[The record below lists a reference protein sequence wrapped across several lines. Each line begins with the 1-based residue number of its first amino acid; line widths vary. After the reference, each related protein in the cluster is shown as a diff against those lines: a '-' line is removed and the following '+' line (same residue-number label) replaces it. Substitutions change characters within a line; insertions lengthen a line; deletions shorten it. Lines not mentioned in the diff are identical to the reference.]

1 MLWKENKHYKIYTVK
16 AKIKTKDYK
25 TWHLKQIKL
34 KKWMKSHFYPNWRT
48 PQKDYVCVLQ
58 QAYESRL
65 QARFPEKYQK
75 MKPNLSKNVYVQT

>member
-1 MLWKENKHYKIYTVK
+1 MKGKQALQNIHNQSKNKKERLSNLAFKVNKT
-16 AKIKTKDYK
+16 
-25 TWHLKQIKL
+25 
-34 KKWMKSHFYPNWRT
+34 KKWMKSCFCPNLCT

-58 QAYESRL
+58 QAYASRL